1 MHPCYFSREDL
12 DEDEYEETKKET
24 LEQLKE
30 FKDALDKF
38 AAGNVTL
45 VDEISSMQ
53 LVNNMLKGFLLCYQ
67 TNHEAP
73 CSKLFLNLTS
83 LIKSRTFQ
91 FFDRNKLISISL
103 ICQPILIIPLSLSIT
118 NMTGNPGSYK

>member
-1 MHPCYFSREDL
+1 MVIACSWNVFPCIFVIFSREDL

-30 FKDALDKF
+30 FKDTLDKF

-53 LVNNMLKGFLLCYQ
+53 LVNK
-67 TNHEAP
+67 
-73 CSKLFLNLTS
+73 
-83 LIKSRTFQ
+83 
-91 FFDRNKLISISL
+91 
-103 ICQPILIIPLSLSIT
+103 
-118 NMTGNPGSYK
+118 

>member
-1 MHPCYFSREDL
+1 MGRTCHGVKLVSFVVSHLNIFPCIFVIFSREDL

-30 FKDALDKF
+30 FKDTLDKF

-53 LVNNMLKGFLLCYQ
+53 LVNNVLKSFLHCYQ
-67 TNHEAP
+67 RN
-73 CSKLFLNLTS
+73 
-83 LIKSRTFQ
+83 
-91 FFDRNKLISISL
+91 FF
-103 ICQPILIIPLSLSIT
+103 
-118 NMTGNPGSYK
+118 